1 MAVDSRGP
9 RNAPVF
15 SANGASDD
23 AADLTTLGQYAA
35 DVGTRRSGTSD
46 ERKNL
51 DSAWMF
57 DGLEFYETDTK
68 STYVVDGGAWVQA
81 HFYSGTLPLP
91 NRSGNYQVVD
101 GAGFRIDDHLRTIE
115 GQLTKVINGQQQP
128 IGAGDRMF
136 TMNEGHRPTY
146 LRQFVCSGAGGAIIV
161 VRLGIDGLLTV
172 LAVPVGSSN
181 YIRLEGISYYV
192 D

>member
-23 AADLTTLGQYAA
+23 AADLTTLGQYIA
-35 DVGTRRSGTSD
+35 DVGTRRTGTKD
-46 ERKNL
+46 DRTNL
-51 DSAWMF
+51 DPAWLF

-68 STYVVDGGAWVQA
+68 ATYVVDGGAWAQA
-81 HFYSGTLPLP
+81 HYYSGTLAIP
-91 NRSGNYQVVD
+91 NRSGNFQTAD
-101 GAGFRIDDHLRTIE
+101 GAGFRVDDHARTIE
-115 GQLTKVINGQQQP
+115 GQLSKVVAGSATAIV
-128 IGAGDRMF
+128 AGDRMF

-146 LRQFVCSGAGGAIIV
+146 LRQFVCSGAGGVIIV
-161 VRLGIDGLLTV
+161 VRLGIDGLLQV
-172 LAVPVGSSN
+172 LSVSGSSN
-181 YIRLEGISYYV
+181 YIRLEGINYYV